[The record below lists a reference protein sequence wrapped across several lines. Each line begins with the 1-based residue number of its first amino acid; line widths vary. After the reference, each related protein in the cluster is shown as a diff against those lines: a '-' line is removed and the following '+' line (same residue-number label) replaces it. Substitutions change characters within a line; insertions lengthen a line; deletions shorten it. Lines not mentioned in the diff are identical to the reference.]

1 MCATETNSFDWL
13 SIKAG
18 AEDVFSQATLQLL
31 AGKVAAVNGDVRRAL
46 DIARRVV
53 EVAERRTV
61 LQPLSDNGMNN
72 TPSLPKP
79 LHTSRCFSVKTK
91 Q

>member
-1 MCATETNSFDWL
+1 M
-13 SIKAG
+13 
-18 AEDVFSQATLQLL
+18 FSQATLQLL

-61 LQPLSDNGMNN
+61 LQPLSDNGTNY
-72 TPSLPKP
+72 TTSLPLP
-79 LHTSRCFSVKTK
+79 LHSLPCFSLKTK

>member
-1 MCATETNSFDWL
+1 M
-13 SIKAG
+13 
-18 AEDVFSQATLQLL
+18 FSQATLQLL

-61 LQPLSDNGMNN
+61 LQPLSDNGTNY
-72 TPSLPKP
+72 TPSL
-79 LHTSRCFSVKTK
+79 HQTSSLLTLYLS
-91 Q
+91 QN